1 MGANAVTTVPVYA
14 SGEVLT
20 AADLNITN
28 SGIPVFATT
37 VTRDAAFGG
46 TGEKTLA
53 EGQFAYIEATN
64 TTQYYD
70 GATWQ
75 SVGVTPGLVCVK
87 AETAFSAASSVT
99 ADSVFTSTYTNY
111 RIVIRYQTS
120 ANELAMQFRA
130 ATVDTATG
138 YNYQRL
144 QASSSTV
151 DGVQSTSQ
159 TSGFVGHSGS
169 GAFWCLTTL
178 EISGVQLAEPTVYQ
192 AICSRNNSAYTSPI
206 IVNYYGNQS
215 ASTAFDGIKLLVAAG
230 TMTGSYTIY
239 GYSKAV

>member
-1 MGANAVTTVPVYA
+1 MGANAQTAVPVFT
-14 SGEVLT
+14 SGQVLT
-20 AADLNITN
+20 AAQVTQINT
-28 SGIPVFATT
+28 GIPVFATT

-53 EGQFAYIEATN
+53 QGQYAYIEATSSLMVYSGSAWIAAG
-64 TTQYYD
+64 Q
-70 GATWQ
+70 
-75 SVGVTPGLVCVK
+75 TPGLACVK
-87 AETAFSAASSVT
+87 AETAFSGASSVT
-99 ADSVFTSTYTNY
+99 ADSVFTSSYTNY
-111 RIVIRYQTS
+111 RIVIRYQTTS
-120 ANELAMQFRA
+120 NELAMQLRA

-138 YNYQRL
+138 YNFQRL
-144 QASSSTV
+144 QASGATV

-159 TSGFVGHSGS
+159 TSAYVGHSGS
-169 GAFWCLTTL
+169 GAFWCLSTV

-192 AICSRNNSAYTSPI
+192 AICTRNNSAYTSPI

-215 ASTAFDGIKLLVAAG
+215 ASTAFDGIKLLVSAG